1 MANYYDESVKID
13 ESKLPNL
20 LKEDI
25 KKLKELDNEEDDIQ
39 YIYALDDLESNAK
52 SYVLVNKIDTN
63 TFKKLM
69 RKYGGMI

>member
-1 MANYYDESVKID
+1 MANYYDESVKIN